1 MRCAQHLS
9 ESLHFAYQVIRN
21 SMNDPF
27 LFQRD
32 RAAELFLIR
41 HADAIPEED
50 EIIPGGIYD
59 DLPLSR
65 TGRKQAQALAER
77 LSSLSFDAMYSSP
90 LRRCLETAAP
100 LAERLGIAPIVEERL
115 KEIRLGNI
123 RPLPDDGQDLAALT
137 KALQER
143 QVEIVR
149 IAGETGNWDEIP
161 DSELSGAFRRRV
173 VESLNEIVS
182 KHIGQRVIVFAHGGV
197 INAYIAE
204 VLGLE
209 KDFFFPAANTSISIV
224 RASAERRVLYVL
236 NDIGHIMRP
245 A

>member
-1 MRCAQHLS
+1 
-9 ESLHFAYQVIRN
+9 
-21 SMNDPF
+21 MNDPF
-27 LFQRD
+27 LFQRNN
-32 RAAELFLIR
+32 AAELFLIR

-50 EIIPGGIYD
+50 EIIPSGIYD

-65 TGRKQAQALAER
+65 TGRQQARALTER
-77 LSSLSFDAMYSSP
+77 LSGVSFDAIYSSP

-100 LAERLGIAPIVEERL
+100 LAERLGMTAIIAEGL
-115 KEIRLGNI
+115 KEIKLGNL
-123 RPLPDDGQDLAALT
+123 RPLPKDSQKNLATLT

-143 QVEIVR
+143 QLDIVR
-149 IAGETGNWDEIP
+149 VAGETGHWDGIP
-161 DSELSGAFRRRV
+161 DSEQSVAFRSRV
-173 VESLNEIVS
+173 VETVDEIVS
-182 KHIGQRVIVFAHGGV
+182 KYIGQRVLVFAHGGV

-204 VLGLE
+204 VLGLQ

-224 RASAERRVLYVL
+224 RAASTKHRVLYVL

>member
-1 MRCAQHLS
+1 
-9 ESLHFAYQVIRN
+9 
-21 SMNDPF
+21 MNDPF

-32 RAAELFLIR
+32 NAAELFIVR

-50 EIIPGGIYD
+50 EIIPSGIYD

-77 LSSLSFDAMYSSP
+77 LSSLNFDAIYSSP
-90 LRRCLETAAP
+90 LRRCLETATP
-100 LAERLGIAPIVEERL
+100 LAERLGMTPIIAEGL
-115 KEIRLGNI
+115 KEIKLGNI
-123 RPLPDDGQDLAALT
+123 RPLPDNRQDLATLT

-143 QVEIVR
+143 QLDIVR
-149 IAGETGNWDEIP
+149 IAGETGHWDAIP
-161 DSELSGAFRRRV
+161 DSEQSLVFRRRV
-173 VESLNEIVS
+173 VQTFDEIVS
-182 KHIGQRVIVFAHGGV
+182 KHIGQRILAFAHGGV

-209 KDFFFPAANTSISIV
+209 KDFFFPAANTSITIV
-224 RASAERRVLYVL
+224 RASEKRRVLYVL

>member
-1 MRCAQHLS
+1 
-9 ESLHFAYQVIRN
+9 
-21 SMNDPF
+21 MNDPF
-27 LFQRD
+27 LFERNN
-32 RAAELFLIR
+32 AAELFIVR

-50 EIIPGGIYD
+50 EIIPSGIYD

-77 LSSLSFDAMYSSP
+77 LSGLSFDAIYSSP

-100 LAERLGIAPIVEERL
+100 LAERLGMTPIIAQSL
-115 KEIRLGNI
+115 KEIKLGNV
-123 RPLPDDGQDLAALT
+123 RPLPEGGQDLAALT

-143 QVEIVR
+143 QLDIVR
-149 IAGETGNWDEIP
+149 IAGETGHWDAIP
-161 DSELSGAFRRRV
+161 DSEQSSAFRRRV
-173 VESLNEIVS
+173 LQTLDEIVS
-182 KHIGQRVIVFAHGGV
+182 KHIGQRILAFTHGGV

-204 VLGLE
+204 VLGLK
-209 KDFFFPAANTSISIV
+209 KDFFFPAANTSITIV
-224 RASAERRVLYVL
+224 RASEKQRVLYVL

>member
-1 MRCAQHLS
+1 
-9 ESLHFAYQVIRN
+9 
-21 SMNDPF
+21 MNDPF
-27 LFQRD
+27 LFQREQ
-32 RAAELFLIR
+32 AAELFLVR
-41 HADAIPEED
+41 HADAIPEAD
-50 EIIPGGIYD
+50 EIIPSGIYD

-77 LSSLSFDAMYSSP
+77 LGGLSFDAMYSSP

-100 LAERLGIAPIVEERL
+100 LAERLGMTPIVEERL
-115 KEIRLGNI
+115 KEIKLGNI
-123 RPLPDDGQDLAALT
+123 RPLPADGQNLAALT

-143 QVEIVR
+143 QIDIVR
-149 IAGETGNWDEIP
+149 NAGETGHWDEIP
-161 DSELSGAFRRRV
+161 DSEQSSAFRRRV
-173 VESLNEIVS
+173 IESLDEVVS
-182 KHIGQRVIVFAHGGV
+182 KHIGQRIIAFAHGGV

-224 RASAERRVLYVL
+224 RASAKRRVLYVL

>member
-1 MRCAQHLS
+1 
-9 ESLHFAYQVIRN
+9 
-21 SMNDPF
+21 MNDPF

-32 RAAELFLIR
+32 YATELFLIR

-50 EIIPGGIYD
+50 EIIPSGIYD

-77 LSSLSFDAMYSSP
+77 LSGLSFDAIYSSP

-100 LAERLGIAPIVEERL
+100 LAKHLGMTPIIAEGL
-115 KEIRLGNI
+115 KEIKLGHI
-123 RPLPDDGQDLAALT
+123 RPLPDDSHDLAALT
-137 KALQER
+137 KALHER
-143 QVEIVR
+143 QIDVVR
-149 IAGETGNWDEIP
+149 VAGETGHWDGIP
-161 DSELSGAFRRRV
+161 DSEPSIAFRSRV
-173 VESLNEIVS
+173 VETLDEIVS
-182 KHIGQRVIVFAHGGV
+182 KHIGQRILAFAHGGV

-204 VLGLE
+204 VLGLK

-224 RASAERRVLYVL
+224 RAASAKHRVLYVL
-236 NDIGHIMRP
+236 NDIGHILRP

>member
-1 MRCAQHLS
+1 
-9 ESLHFAYQVIRN
+9 
-21 SMNDPF
+21 MNDPF
-27 LFQRD
+27 LFQRTN
-32 RAAELFLIR
+32 AAELFLIR

-50 EIIPGGIYD
+50 EINPSGIYD
-59 DLPLSR
+59 NLPLSR
-65 TGRKQAQALAER
+65 TGRQQAQALTER
-77 LSSLSFDAMYSSP
+77 LSGLSFDAMYSSP

-100 LAERLGIAPIVEERL
+100 LAKSLGMTPIIAEGL
-115 KEIRLGNI
+115 KEIKLGNI
-123 RPLPDDGQDLAALT
+123 RPLPEDSQKNLAALT

-143 QVEIVR
+143 QLDIVR
-149 IAGETGNWDEIP
+149 IAGETGHWDGIP
-161 DSELSGAFRRRV
+161 DSEPSIAFRSRV
-173 VESLNEIVS
+173 VKTLDEIVS
-182 KHIGQRVIVFAHGGV
+182 KHIGQRILAFAHGGV

-224 RASAERRVLYVL
+224 RAASTKQRVLFVL

>member
-1 MRCAQHLS
+1 
-9 ESLHFAYQVIRN
+9 
-21 SMNDPF
+21 MNDPF

-32 RAAELFLIR
+32 NAAELFLIR

-50 EIIPGGIYD
+50 EIIPSGIYD

-100 LAERLGIAPIVEERL
+100 LADRLGITPIIVDGL
-115 KEIRLGNI
+115 KEITLGNI
-123 RPLPDDGQDLAALT
+123 RPLPDNVEDLAALT

-143 QVEIVR
+143 QLDIVR
-149 IAGETGNWDEIP
+149 IAGETGHWDGIP
-161 DSELSGAFRRRV
+161 DSEQSILFRQRV
-173 VESLNEIVS
+173 VETLDEIVS
-182 KHIGQRVIVFAHGGV
+182 KHIGQRIVAFAHGGV

-204 VLGLE
+204 VLGLD
-209 KDFFFPAANTSISIV
+209 KDFFFPATNTSISIV
-224 RASAERRVLYVL
+224 RADTRRRVLYVM

-245 A
+245 S